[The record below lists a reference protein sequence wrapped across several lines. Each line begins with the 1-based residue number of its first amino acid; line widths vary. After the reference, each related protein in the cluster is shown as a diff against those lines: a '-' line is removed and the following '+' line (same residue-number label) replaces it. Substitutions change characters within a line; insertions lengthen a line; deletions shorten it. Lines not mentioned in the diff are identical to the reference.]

1 MLPSLNLPYQLKHV
15 CMYVYMTGTVNKH
28 YFEIEGDG
36 KGKPY
41 Q

>member
-15 CMYVYMTGTVNKH
+15 CMYVYMIGTVNKH
-28 YFEIEGDG
+28 YFEVEGDG